1 MPETSGGRAARLEV
15 VMKVKVVLA
24 AAALL
29 LLGLLTVSPAS
40 AQYTGGTPPKAGPT
54 AGPVVKVQAPVAPAR
69 VQAGRTVTPAR
80 AAQQRGRLALTG
92 GDVAQMALIG
102 GAFVVGGTV
111 LVRRSRQAAPHLS

>member
-1 MPETSGGRAARLEV
+1 MGRGLEV

-54 AGPVVKVQAPVAPAR
+54 AGPVVKVQSPVAPAR
-69 VQAGRTVTPAR
+69 VQAGRTNR

-92 GDVAQMALIG
+92 GDIAQMVLLG
-102 GAFVVGGTV
+102 GAFVVGGGL
-111 LVRRSRQAAPHLS
+111 LVRYSRRRVTPSAS

>member
-1 MPETSGGRAARLEV
+1 
-15 VMKVKVVLA
+15 MKVKVVLA

-40 AQYTGGTPPKAGPT
+40 AQYVGGQPPKAGPT
-54 AGPVVKVQAPVAPAR
+54 AGPVVKVQAPVSPAR
-69 VQAGRTVTPAR
+69 VQAGRVTAAR

-102 GAFVVGGTV
+102 GAFVIGGTV
-111 LVRRSRQAAPHLS
+111 LVRRSRQAAPRAS